1 MLDLKFIRDNVE
13 LVSANSAH
21 RLSRADIP
29 ALLEADRVHREAI
42 TALEELRAQRNK
54 SSEQKPSADEIEAM
68 KLLGDD
74 INRRE
79 TELRDLEAEVQR
91 LLAEVPNLTHPEVL
105 VSENED
111 ENPIIET
118 VGDVPTLSF
127 TPQDHVALAE
137 RLDLLDLERGT
148 KVAGAKFYYLKNDLA
163 RLHLALTQY
172 ALEIARRFGYS
183 FMITPDVVKR
193 EISAGIGYNP
203 RGDSSQ
209 VYSLEGEDLVL
220 IATAEITLGAYHA
233 GEVLDRA
240 SLPRKYVGLSH
251 CFRTEA
257 GAASK
262 FAKGIFRVHQFEKL
276 ELFIYCLPEQA
287 EELHQELVEIEKEI
301 YRGLA
306 IPFRVIDHCTADL
319 GAPSY
324 RTFDLEAWLPG
335 KPNKEG
341 ELGDYAEITSASNC
355 TDYQARGLNIKY
367 LDENGKKQFV
377 YTLNGTAYVAS
388 RPLIALLENYQQADG
403 SILIPKVLQPYMGG
417 QTKIT

>member
-13 LVSANSAH
+13 LVTTNSAH

-29 ALLEADRVHREAI
+29 ALLSADRVHREAI
-42 TALEELRAQRNK
+42 TALEELRAERNK
-54 SSEQKPSADEIEAM
+54 ISEQKPSAAEIEAM
-68 KLLGDD
+68 KRLGEE
-74 INRRE
+74 ISRRE
-79 TELRDLEAEVQR
+79 AELKDLEAEVQR
-91 LLAEVPNLTHPEVL
+91 LLADVPNLTHPEVL
-105 VSENED
+105 VSENEE

-118 VGDVPTLSF
+118 VGDIPKLSF

-137 RLDLLDLERGT
+137 HLDLLDLERGT

-209 VYSLEGEDLVL
+209 VYSLQGEDLVL

-233 GEVLDRA
+233 GEVLDQA

-262 FAKGIFRVHQFEKL
+262 FSKGIFRVHQFEKL
-276 ELFIYCLPEQA
+276 ELFVYCLPEQA

-301 YRGLA
+301 YRGLE

-335 KPNKEG
+335 KPNKAG
-341 ELGDYAEITSASNC
+341 GLGDYAEITSASNC
-355 TDYQARGLNIKY
+355 TDYQSRGLNIKY
-367 LDENGKKQFV
+367 LDEDGKKQFV

-417 QTKIT
+417 QTNIT